1 MIKKLAK
8 YIKQYK
14 KDAIL
19 TPIFVVFEVIL
30 EVLIPFLMAKIID
43 VGIQNNDLNYI
54 FKIGIILVVSA
65 LLSLTFGMLSARY
78 ASKASAGFAKN
89 LRQGMFYNIQNYS
102 FTNIDKFSTSSLVTR
117 LTTDVTNVQM
127 AFQMI
132 IRILVRAPI
141 MLIFALA
148 MSFSI
153 NSKLA
158 LIFVVTMPIL
168 AVVLF
173 TIAIK
178 AHPYF
183 EKVFRKYDVLNRVV
197 GENLNAIRV
206 VKAYNREEHEQEKF
220 EEVNNEV
227 YKLFKKAEKI
237 VAFNSPA
244 MQLTIYT
251 CILLLSWLGAKMIV
265 GGTMQ
270 TGQLSSIITYAWQIL
285 SSLMMISFVF
295 VMIIIADSSAKRI
308 MEVLEEESTIKNKEN
323 PVKEVKDGSISFENV
338 DFQYD
343 DARAEDELPLEG
355 INIDI
360 KSGET
365 IGIIGGTGSSKST
378 IVNLIPRLYDVT
390 KGSIKVGGVDVRD
403 YDIETLRNEVAVVLQ
418 KNVLFSGTIKE
429 NLKWGNKNATDEEIV
444 RVCKLAQAD
453 PFIQEF
459 PDKYDTV
466 LDQGGTNVSGGQK
479 QRICIARALLKKPKI
494 LILDDST
501 SAVDTKTDALIR
513 KAFKEEIPNTTKIII
528 AQRITSVEDADRII
542 VLEDGKINGIGTS
555 EELLK
560 TNAIYQEVYE
570 SQKKGE
576 EEDEETVKE

>member
-14 KDAIL
+14 KDTIL
-19 TPIFVVFEVIL
+19 TPIFVIFEVIL

-65 LLSLTFGMLSARY
+65 LLSLTFGMLSGRY

-141 MLIFALA
+141 MLIFALVMA
-148 MSFSI
+148 FSI

-220 EEVNNEV
+220 GEVNNEV

-390 KGSIKVGGVDVRD
+390 KGSIKVGGADVRD

-501 SAVDTKTDALIR
+501 SAVDTKTDSLIR

-528 AQRITSVEDADRII
+528 AQRVTSVEDADRII